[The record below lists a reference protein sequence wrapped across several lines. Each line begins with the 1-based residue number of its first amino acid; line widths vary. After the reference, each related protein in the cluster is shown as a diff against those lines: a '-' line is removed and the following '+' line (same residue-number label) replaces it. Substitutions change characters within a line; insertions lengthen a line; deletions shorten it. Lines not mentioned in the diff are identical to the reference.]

1 MKKTILS
8 CAILG
13 CALLT
18 SCGFGTTAP
27 AASQTSQPS
36 AANQSVLG
44 NILGDIIGT
53 VTGGMMNQNSIQ
65 GTWTY
70 TAPCVQ
76 FESENLLAKAGGA
89 VIAAKVE
96 SNLDSYYQKVGIKP
110 GACKF
115 TFGADNKLTMQI
127 GSKTHTGTY
136 KLDANTKTITMTGQF
151 GNNLT
156 AYVSQNGNMLGLT
169 FDASKLLTLLTAYTA
184 NSAST
189 QLSTIG
195 SIAQNYSGMKL
206 GFKFAK

>member
-1 MKKTILS
+1 MKKSILS
-8 CAILG
+8 CALLS
-13 CALLT
+13 CALLS

-27 AASQTSQPS
+27 AVSQPTTTS
-36 AANQSVLG
+36 SDVLG
-44 NILGDIIGT
+44 SILGDIIGT

-65 GTWTY
+65 GTWSY

-89 VIAAKVE
+89 VIASKVE

-115 TFGADNKLTMQI
+115 VFGADNKLSMVI
-127 GSKTHTGTY
+127 GGKTHTGTY
-136 KLDANTKTITMTGQF
+136 KFDANSKTITMTGQF

-156 AYVSQNGNMLGLT
+156 AYVSQNGNLLGLT

-195 SIAQNYSGMKL
+195 SIAQNYTGMKV

>member
-1 MKKTILS
+1 MKKTFIS

-13 CALLT
+13 CALLS

-27 AASQTSQPS
+27 MGSQASQPT
-36 AANQSVLG
+36 AANPDVLG

-53 VTGGMMNQNSIQ
+53 VTGGMLSQTSIQ

-89 VIAAKVE
+89 VIASKVE
-96 SNLDSYYQKVGIKP
+96 SNLNNYYQKVGIKP

-115 TFGADNKLTMQI
+115 VFGADNKLNMVI
-127 GSKTHTGTY
+127 GSKTYAGTY
-136 KLDANTKTITMTGQF
+136 TFDQKSKTITMTGQF

-156 AYVSQNGNMLGLT
+156 AYVSQNGSLLGLT

-195 SIAQNYSGMKL
+195 TIAQNYSGMKV